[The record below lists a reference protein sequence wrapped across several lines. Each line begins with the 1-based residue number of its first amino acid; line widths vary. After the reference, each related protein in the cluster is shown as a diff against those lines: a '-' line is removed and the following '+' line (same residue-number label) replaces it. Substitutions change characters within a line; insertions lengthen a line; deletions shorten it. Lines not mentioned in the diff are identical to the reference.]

1 MTASVRLDR
10 TRNNLEIKTPYVG
23 RTTLVVSEGTSAL
36 LLSFVFIVVGV
47 ALLYWGGELLVEH
60 SIHLAKSLGVSSM
73 VIGLTVVAFATS
85 APELAATLT
94 AAFSGSPDLAV
105 GNAFGSNITNLG
117 LILAISTLVM
127 PIDVTQRFLRR
138 EMAFMLLATILV
150 YPLMVDGQLER
161 WEGGFLF
168 LALVAFLWRLIRN
181 GASSGAPPV
190 AGLEVEDEEAT
201 SSLWRSIGAV
211 AVGVV
216 LLVTGAK
223 VLVQGATAIALGFG
237 VPERVIGLTLVA
249 LGTSLPELAASVAAA
264 RRRAGDLVLGNIVGS
279 NIFNLLC
286 ILGLTSL
293 AHPIAVPAAAMGID
307 FWVMFGISA
316 LTLLFLTLGSQLSRE
331 EGVVL
336 LLIYVGYSIF
346 LFLP

>member
-1 MTASVRLDR
+1 M
-10 TRNNLEIKTPYVG
+10 
-23 RTTLVVSEGTSAL
+23 
-36 LLSFVFIVVGV
+36 LLSFVYIVVGI

-60 SIHLAKSLGVSSM
+60 SIHLAKALGVSSL

-94 AAFSGSPDLAV
+94 AAFSGAPALAV
-105 GNAFGSNITNLG
+105 GNAFGSNIANLG
-117 LILAISTLVM
+117 LILAMSSLVM

-138 EMAFMLLATILV
+138 EMAFMILATILV

-168 LALVAFLWRLIRN
+168 LVLVVFLWRLIRN
-181 GASSGAPPV
+181 GASSTPPV
-190 AGLEVEDEEAT
+190 AGLEVEDVEAS
-201 SSLWRSIGAV
+201 SSLARSIGAV
-211 AVGVV
+211 LVGVV

-223 VLVQGATAIALGFG
+223 ALVEGATDIALGLG

-249 LGTSLPELAASVAAA
+249 FGTSLPELAASIAAA
-264 RRRAGDLVLGNIVGS
+264 RRKAGDLVLGNIVGS

-286 ILGLTSL
+286 ILGLTSFI
-293 AHPIAVPAAAMGID
+293 HPISVPAAAMGLD
-307 FWVMFGISA
+307 FWVMLGISA
-316 LTLLFLTLGSQLSRE
+316 LTLVLLTLGSQLSRQ

-336 LLIYVGYSIF
+336 LLIYIGYTIY